1 MSSRIVLTWK
11 SYLLFSVISVLAVPL
26 ALVDQLSTCNFF
38 YFLGIG
44 TVLTTAT
51 GLFLLPYIYFS
62 KAWLSNTSRQKQEV
76 ISILV
81 IGLAGAFRGILLNY
95 LIVWFGFTEPANIWT
110 RIATS
115 TTTTLLWFTAIA
127 IFVTSRSSFKAD
139 YEAILR
145 KTIVET
151 SEKLNLEDI
160 DLLPTSLENELSEI
174 EKVLGTAFGKDL
186 PPSSRDSLNVAAAHI
201 KHLIEEK
208 IRPLSH
214 RLWIESVA
222 EAPRVNIV
230 PSLLASI
237 KYLNLP
243 TLPTLIFVV
252 LSTILNISVTVGLNQ
267 GIFATVVILV
277 ELFCM
282 LTLFQNKISYRT
294 NGKLALNGFLLLI
307 PGLVLSLTFYLS
319 NKFLFNKDFGLL
331 NLIYVVIFLFIALL
345 VSSFQ
350 LVNRD
355 REQLIFMIE
364 SELAKVGWQSSLK
377 EKYLNKNA
385 ASYLHNLLQSE
396 LLAITKQLEISSND
410 LDSVKSRKELEILL
424 DRLNRPI
431 RDDFKKFLNNPIERL
446 NRLQSAWKGI
456 ADVNIAIPS
465 HALEDQSRNILLV
478 QIVEEAIANAVRHAG
493 ATQVKVTA
501 EMLPDAR
508 VRFSIINDGV
518 SSKEESVGL
527 GSAWLDHHAPDS
539 WARKQLENGS
549 ELIFTLKVY

>member
-1 MSSRIVLTWK
+1 MNSRIVLTWP

-26 ALVDQLSTCNFF
+26 ALVDQLSRQHFIFF
-38 YFLGIG
+38 LLIG
-44 TVLTTAT
+44 VGVTTAT

-62 KAWLSNTSRQKQEV
+62 KAWLSNSSRKMQEV
-76 ISILV
+76 LSILV
-81 IGLAGAFRGILLNY
+81 IGLAGVFRGILLHY
-95 LIVWFGFTEPANIWT
+95 SIVWFGFTEPTNILS

-115 TTTTLLWFTAIA
+115 TTTTLLWLTTIS
-127 IFVTSRSSFKAD
+127 IFITSRNTFKSD

-151 SEKLNLEDI
+151 SEKLNLL
-160 DLLPTSLENELSEI
+160 DLDSLPASLENELLGI
-174 EKVLGTAFGKDL
+174 EEVLSTAFGKDL
-186 PPSSRDSLNVAAAHI
+186 PPNSRDSLNVAASLI
-201 KHLIEEK
+201 KHLIEEN

-214 RLWIESVA
+214 RLWIESAA
-222 EAPRVNIV
+222 ETPRVNIG

-243 TLPTLIFVV
+243 TLPTLIFLA
-252 LSTILNISVTVGLNQ
+252 LSTILNVSVTVGVNQ
-267 GIFATVVILV
+267 GIFATVVMLV
-277 ELFCM
+277 EVFCM

-294 NGKLALNGFLLLI
+294 NGKLTLNGLLLLI

-355 REQLIFMIE
+355 RGQLIFMIE
-364 SELAKVGWQSSLK
+364 SELTTIGWRSSLK
-377 EKYLNKNA
+377 EKYFNKNA

-396 LLAITKQLEISSND
+396 LLAITKQIEISSDN
-410 LDSVKSRKELEILL
+410 LDSVNSRKDLENLL

-431 RDDFKKFLNNPIERL
+431 RDDFQKFLNNPIERL

-456 ADVNIAIPS
+456 ADVNITIPAQ
-465 HALEDQSRNILLV
+465 ALEDQNRNIILV

-493 ATQVKVTA
+493 ATQVEITA
-501 EMLPDAR
+501 EILPDTR
-508 VRFSIINDGV
+508 VRFSAMNDGV
-518 SSKEESVGL
+518 SSKEDSVGL
-527 GSAWLDHHAPDS
+527 GSAWLDHHAPNS
-539 WARKQLENGS
+539 WTRKKLDNGS
-549 ELIFTLKVY
+549 ELIFTL

>member
-1 MSSRIVLTWK
+1 MNSRIVLTWQ

-26 ALVDQLSTCNFF
+26 ALVDQLSPRNFF

-44 TVLTTAT
+44 LALTVAT
-51 GLFLLPYIYFS
+51 GLLLLPYIHFS
-62 KAWLSNTSRQKQEV
+62 KAWLSNSSRQKQEV
-76 ISILV
+76 LSVLV
-81 IGLAGAFRGILLNY
+81 IGLTGVLRGILLHY
-95 LIVWFGFTEPANIWT
+95 LIVWFGFTQPTNIWA
-110 RIATS
+110 RIASS

-127 IFVTSRSSFKAD
+127 IFVTSRTSFKAD

-151 SEKLNLEDI
+151 SEKLNLV
-160 DLLPTSLENELSEI
+160 DLDSLPASLEKELLEI

-186 PPSSRDSLNVAAAHI
+186 PPGSRDSLSIAAAHI

-214 RLWIESVA
+214 RLWIESAA
-222 EAPRVNIV
+222 ETPRVNIG

-243 TLPTLIFVV
+243 TIPTLIFLA
-252 LSTILNISVTVGLNQ
+252 LSTILNVSVTVGLNQ

-277 ELFCM
+277 EMFCM
-282 LTLFQNKISYRT
+282 LTLFQNKISHRT
-294 NGKLALNGFLLLI
+294 NGRLALNGLLLLI

-331 NLIYVVIFLFIALL
+331 NLIYVVIFLLVALL

-350 LVNRD
+350 LVNHD

-364 SELAKVGWQSSLK
+364 SELTTVGWQSSLK
-377 EKYLNKNA
+377 EKYLSKNA

-396 LLAITKQLEISSND
+396 LLAITKQIEISSDD
-410 LDSVKSRKELEILL
+410 LDSVNSLKDLEILL

-431 RDDFKKFLNNPIERL
+431 KDDFQKFLNNPIERL
-446 NRLQSAWKGI
+446 NRLQNAWKGI
-456 ADVNIAIPS
+456 ADVNITIPTQ
-465 HALEDQSRNILLV
+465 ALEDQNRNILLV

-493 ATQVKVTA
+493 ATQVNVTA
-501 EMLPDAR
+501 EILPDAR
-508 VRFSIINDGV
+508 VCFSIINNGV

-527 GSAWLDHHAPDS
+527 GSAWLDHHAPNS
-539 WARKQLENGS
+539 WTRKKLENGS
-549 ELIFTLKVY
+549 ELIFTL

>member
-1 MSSRIVLTWK
+1 VNSRIVLTWQA
-11 SYLLFSVISVLAVPL
+11 YLLFSVISVLAVPL
-26 ALVDQLSTCNFF
+26 ALVDQLSPRNFF

-44 TVLTTAT
+44 LGLTVAT
-51 GLFLLPYIYFS
+51 GLLLLPYIHFS
-62 KAWLSNTSRQKQEV
+62 KAWLSNSSRQKQEV
-76 ISILV
+76 LSVLV
-81 IGLAGAFRGILLNY
+81 IGLTGVLRGILLHY
-95 LIVWFGFTEPANIWT
+95 LIVWFGFTQPTNIWT
-110 RIATS
+110 RIASS

-127 IFVTSRSSFKAD
+127 IFVTSRTSFKAD

-151 SEKLNLEDI
+151 SEKLNLV
-160 DLLPTSLENELSEI
+160 DLDSLPASLENELLEI

-186 PPSSRDSLNVAAAHI
+186 PSSSRDSLNVAAAHI

-214 RLWIESVA
+214 RLWIESAA
-222 EAPRVNIV
+222 EIPRVNIG

-237 KYLNLP
+237 KHLNLP
-243 TLPTLIFVV
+243 TLPTLIFLA
-252 LSTILNISVTVGLNQ
+252 LSTILNVSVTVGLNQ

-277 ELFCM
+277 EVFCM
-282 LTLFQNKISYRT
+282 LTLFQNKVSYRT
-294 NGKLALNGFLLLI
+294 NGKLVLNGLLLLV

-319 NKFLFNKDFGLL
+319 NKFLFNKDFGIL

-355 REQLIFMIE
+355 REQLIFMIDR
-364 SELAKVGWQSSLK
+364 ELTTVGWRSSLK
-377 EKYLNKNA
+377 EKYFNKNA

-396 LLAITKQLEISSND
+396 LLAITKQIEISSDN
-410 LDSVKSRKELEILL
+410 LDSVNSRKDLEILL
-424 DRLNRPI
+424 DRLKRPI
-431 RDDFKKFLNNPIERL
+431 KEDFQKFFNNPIERL

-456 ADVNIAIPS
+456 AEVNITIPAQ
-465 HALEDQSRNILLV
+465 ALEDQNRNILLV
-478 QIVEEAIANAVRHAG
+478 QMVEEAIANAVRHAG

-508 VRFSIINDGV
+508 VCFSVINDGV
-518 SSKEESVGL
+518 SRQEEAVGL
-527 GSAWLDHHAPDS
+527 GSAWLDHHAPNS
-539 WARKQLENGS
+539 WTRKKLENGS
-549 ELIFTLKVY
+549 ELIFTL

>member
-1 MSSRIVLTWK
+1 VNSRIVLTWQA
-11 SYLLFSVISVLAVPL
+11 YLLFSVISVLAVPL
-26 ALVDQLSTCNFF
+26 ALVDQLSPRNFF

-44 TVLTTAT
+44 LALTVAT
-51 GLFLLPYIYFS
+51 GLLLLPYIHFS
-62 KAWLSNTSRQKQEV
+62 KAWLSNSSRQKQEV
-76 ISILV
+76 LSVLV
-81 IGLAGAFRGILLNY
+81 IGLTGVLRGILLHY
-95 LIVWFGFTEPANIWT
+95 LIVWFGFTQPTNIWT
-110 RIATS
+110 RIASS

-127 IFVTSRSSFKAD
+127 IFVTSRTSFKAD

-151 SEKLNLEDI
+151 SEKLNLV
-160 DLLPTSLENELSEI
+160 DLDSLPASLEKELLEI

-186 PPSSRDSLNVAAAHI
+186 PSGSRDSLSIAAAHI

-214 RLWIESVA
+214 RLWIESAA
-222 EAPRVNIV
+222 ETPKVNIG

-243 TLPTLIFVV
+243 MLPTLIFLA
-252 LSTILNISVTVGLNQ
+252 LSTILNVSVTVGLNQ

-277 ELFCM
+277 EMFCM

-294 NGKLALNGFLLLI
+294 NGRLALNGLLLLI

-331 NLIYVVIFLFIALL
+331 NLIYVVIFLLVALL

-350 LVNRD
+350 LVNHD

-396 LLAITKQLEISSND
+396 LLAITKQIEISSDD
-410 LDSVKSRKELEILL
+410 LDSVNSLKDLEILL

-431 RDDFKKFLNNPIERL
+431 RDDFQKFLNNPIERV

-456 ADVNIAIPS
+456 ADVNITIPTQ
-465 HALEDQSRNILLV
+465 ALEDQNRNILLV
-478 QIVEEAIANAVRHAG
+478 QIIEEAIANAVRHAG
-493 ATQVKVTA
+493 ATQVNVTA
-501 EMLPDAR
+501 EILPDAR
-508 VRFSIINDGV
+508 VCFSIVNNGV

-527 GSAWLDHHAPDS
+527 GSAWLDHHAPNS
-539 WARKQLENGS
+539 WTRKKLENGS
-549 ELIFTLKVY
+549 ELIFTL

>member
-1 MSSRIVLTWK
+1 
-11 SYLLFSVISVLAVPL
+11 VLAVPL
-26 ALVDQLSTCNFF
+26 ALVDQLSPRNFF

-44 TVLTTAT
+44 LVLTVAT
-51 GLFLLPYIYFS
+51 GLLLLPSMYFS
-62 KAWLSNTSRQKQEV
+62 KAWLSNSSRQKQEALSV
-76 ISILV
+76 LV
-81 IGLAGAFRGILLNY
+81 IGLAGAFRGILLHY
-95 LIVWFGFTEPANIWT
+95 LIVWFGFTEPTNIWT

-127 IFVTSRSSFKAD
+127 IFVTSKTSFESD
-139 YEAILR
+139 YGAILR

-151 SEKLNLEDI
+151 SEKLNLV
-160 DLLPTSLENELSEI
+160 DLDSLPTSLEYELLEI

-186 PPSSRDSLNVAAAHI
+186 PPISRDSLNVAAAHI

-222 EAPRVNIV
+222 ETPRVNIG
-230 PSLLASI
+230 PSLFASI

-243 TLPTLIFVV
+243 TLPTLIFLA

-267 GIFATVVILV
+267 GIFATLVILIEV
-277 ELFCM
+277 FCM
-282 LTLFQNKISYRT
+282 LTLFRNKISHRT
-294 NGKLALNGFLLLI
+294 NGKLVLNGLLLII

-331 NLIYVVIFLFIALL
+331 NLIYVVIFLLVALL

-350 LVNRD
+350 LVNHD

-364 SELAKVGWQSSLK
+364 SDLAKVGWQSSLK

-396 LLAITKQLEISSND
+396 LLAITKQIEISSDD
-410 LDSVKSRKELEILL
+410 LDSVNSRKDLEILL

-431 RDDFKKFLNNPIERL
+431 RDDFQKFLNNPMERL

-456 ADVNIAIPS
+456 ADVNIIIPTQ
-465 HALEDQSRNILLV
+465 ALEDQNRNILLV

-508 VRFSIINDGV
+508 VRFSVINDGV
-518 SSKEESVGL
+518 SSKEESIGL
-527 GSAWLDHHAPDS
+527 GSVWLDHHAPNS
-539 WARKQLENGS
+539 WSREKLANGS
-549 ELIFTLKVY
+549 ELTFTL

>member
-1 MSSRIVLTWK
+1 VNSRIVLTWQA
-11 SYLLFSVISVLAVPL
+11 YLLFSVISVLAVPL
-26 ALVDQLSTCNFF
+26 ALVDQLSPRNFF

-44 TVLTTAT
+44 LGLTVAT
-51 GLFLLPYIYFS
+51 GLLLLPYIHFS
-62 KAWLSNTSRQKQEV
+62 KAWLSNSSRQKQEV
-76 ISILV
+76 LSVLV
-81 IGLAGAFRGILLNY
+81 IGLTGVLRGILLHY
-95 LIVWFGFTEPANIWT
+95 LIVWFGFTEPINIWT

-127 IFVTSRSSFKAD
+127 IFVTSRTSFKAD

-151 SEKLNLEDI
+151 SEKLNLV
-160 DLLPTSLENELSEI
+160 DLDSLPASLENELLEI

-186 PPSSRDSLNVAAAHI
+186 PSSSRDSLNVAAAHI

-214 RLWIESVA
+214 RLWIESAA
-222 EAPRVNIV
+222 ETPRVNIG

-243 TLPTLIFVV
+243 TLPTLIFLA
-252 LSTILNISVTVGLNQ
+252 LSTILNVSVTVGLNQ

-277 ELFCM
+277 EVFCM
-282 LTLFQNKISYRT
+282 LTLFQNKVSYRT
-294 NGKLALNGFLLLI
+294 NGKLALNGLLLLV

-319 NKFLFNKDFGLL
+319 NKFLFNKDFGSL

-364 SELAKVGWQSSLK
+364 RELTTVGWRSSLK
-377 EKYLNKNA
+377 EKYLNKKA

-396 LLAITKQLEISSND
+396 LLAITKQIEISSDD
-410 LDSVKSRKELEILL
+410 LDSVNSLKDLEILL

-431 RDDFKKFLNNPIERL
+431 KDDFQKFLNNPIERL
-446 NRLQSAWKGI
+446 NRLQNAWKGI
-456 ADVNIAIPS
+456 ADVNITIPTQ
-465 HALEDQSRNILLV
+465 ALEDQNRNILLV

-501 EMLPDAR
+501 EMLPDTR
-508 VRFSIINDGV
+508 VCFSVINDGV
-518 SSKEESVGL
+518 SSKEESIGL
-527 GSAWLDHHAPDS
+527 GSAWLDHHAPNS
-539 WARKQLENGS
+539 WARKKLEKGS
-549 ELIFTLKVY
+549 ELIFTL

>member
-1 MSSRIVLTWK
+1 
-11 SYLLFSVISVLAVPL
+11 VLAVPL
-26 ALVDQLSTCNFF
+26 ALVDQLSTRNFF

-44 TVLTTAT
+44 LVLTTAT
-51 GLFLLPYIYFS
+51 GLLLLPYIYFS

-95 LIVWFGFTEPANIWT
+95 LIVWFGFTEPTNTWT

-127 IFVTSRSSFKAD
+127 IFVTSRTSFKSD

-151 SEKLNLEDI
+151 SEKLNLV
-160 DLLPTSLENELSEI
+160 DLDSLPTSLENELLEI

-186 PPSSRDSLNVAAAHI
+186 PLSSKDSLSVAAAHI

-214 RLWIESVA
+214 RLWIESAA
-222 EAPRVNIV
+222 ETPRVNIGT
-230 PSLLASI
+230 SLLASI

-243 TLPTLIFVV
+243 TLPTLIFLA
-252 LSTILNISVTVGLNQ
+252 LSTILNVSVTVGLNQ
-267 GIFATVVILV
+267 GIFATVVILIEV
-277 ELFCM
+277 FCM
-282 LTLFQNKISYRT
+282 LNLFQNKISYRT
-294 NGKLALNGFLLLI
+294 NGKLALNGLLLLI

-396 LLAITKQLEISSND
+396 LLAITKQIEISSDD
-410 LDSVKSRKELEILL
+410 LDSVNSLKDIEILL

-431 RDDFKKFLNNPIERL
+431 KDDFQKFLNNPIERL

-456 ADVNIAIPS
+456 ADVNITIPAQ
-465 HALEDQSRNILLV
+465 ALEDQNRNILLV

-508 VRFSIINDGV
+508 VRFSVMNDGV
-518 SSKEESVGL
+518 SSKEDSVGL
-527 GSAWLDHHAPDS
+527 GSAWLDHYAPNS
-539 WARKQLENGS
+539 WTRKKLENGS
-549 ELIFTLKVY
+549 ELIFTL